1 MPMASIKEEKMA
13 DNLDPGKGLREKNP
27 SLAAFLAIFPG
38 MGAIYNGNFL
48 KGITYILIF
57 AVLIVLTGNASDP
70 DSVVFGLMIAGFYIF
85 QIIDSYNEAGKLNKA
100 GSAVDGEAAGR
111 EDLSLFSAV
120 VVLVL
125 GVLFQLVNFDVL
137 TFRQVTRLWPLALI
151 AFGIK
156 IVFNYFKREE
166 NNHGQH

>member
-1 MPMASIKEEKMA
+1 MA
-13 DNLDPGKGLREKNP
+13 DNRDKNP

-57 AVLIVLTGNASDP
+57 AVLIVLTGNAHDP

-100 GSAVDGEAAGR
+100 SVAAEGEAEVK

-120 VVLVL
+120 AVLII
-125 GVLFQLVNFDVL
+125 GILFQLVNFDLL
-137 TFRQVTRLWPLALI
+137 TFRQVT
-151 AFGIK
+151 
-156 IVFNYFKREE
+156 
-166 NNHGQH
+166 

>member
-1 MPMASIKEEKMA
+1 MPKVSIKEEKM
-13 DNLDPGKGLREKNP
+13 DSNLDPGKGLREKNP

-57 AVLIVLTGNASDP
+57 AVLIVLTGNAHDP
-70 DSVVFGLMIAGFYIF
+70 DSIVFGLMIAGFYIF
-85 QIIDSYNEAGKLNKA
+85 QIIDSYNEACRLNRGGISANGQADGK
-100 GSAVDGEAAGR
+100 

-120 VVLVL
+120 AVLVI
-125 GVLFQLVNFDVL
+125 GVLFQLVNFDLL

-166 NNHGQH
+166 NNHVKH

>member
-1 MPMASIKEEKMA
+1 M
-13 DNLDPGKGLREKNP
+13 DNNLDTGRGVREKNP

-48 KGITYILIF
+48 KGITYILVF
-57 AVLIVLTGNASDP
+57 AVLIVLTDNAQDP

-85 QIIDSYNEAGKLNKA
+85 QIIDSYNEACRLNRGGSSGNGQAEGK
-100 GSAVDGEAAGR
+100 

-120 VVLVL
+120 AVLVI

-156 IVFNYFKREE
+156 IVFDYTKREE
-166 NNHGQH
+166 KHNGKH

>member
-1 MPMASIKEEKMA
+1 MDS
-13 DNLDPGKGLREKNP
+13 NLDPGKGLREKNP

-57 AVLIVLTGNASDP
+57 AVLIVLTGNAHDP
-70 DSVVFGLMIAGFYIF
+70 DSIVFGLMIAGFYIF
-85 QIIDSYNEAGKLNKA
+85 QIIDSYNEACRLNRGGISANGQADGK
-100 GSAVDGEAAGR
+100 

-120 VVLVL
+120 AVLVI
-125 GVLFQLVNFDVL
+125 GVLFQLVNFDLL

-166 NNHGQH
+166 NNHVKH